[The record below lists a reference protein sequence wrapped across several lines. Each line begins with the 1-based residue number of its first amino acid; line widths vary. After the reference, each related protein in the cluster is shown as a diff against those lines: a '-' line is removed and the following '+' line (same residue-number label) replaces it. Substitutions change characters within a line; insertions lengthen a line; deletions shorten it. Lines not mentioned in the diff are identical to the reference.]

1 MTDYKSALQQV
12 LDLYNDFKISNDQ
25 YITALEALKAKFPD
39 EFEEAYLQRARGET
53 GLGGDAPETV
63 EPGEVEIRDVEGGG
77 TIAITAVSYTHLTLP
92 TKRIV

>member
-39 EFEEAYLQRARGET
+39 EFEEA
-53 GLGGDAPETV
+53 
-63 EPGEVEIRDVEGGG
+63 
-77 TIAITAVSYTHLTLP
+77 
-92 TKRIV
+92 